1 MLYLSIIGSPSSSV
15 LFYTDKFHTMNK
27 KLLIIMP
34 LAMATLL
41 LLPNLAN
48 AQSPALGTT
57 KDFALFSSNGAVS
70 NTSLSHLTGNVGTNN
85 GSSTNFGN
93 VDGVMHD
100 SDGATA
106 IAAADLI
113 LTYNQL
119 DAAIPTFF
127 PAPLLGNGQELN
139 PGIYFIGAN
148 ASLDNTLTLNGQGD
162 ANSIFIIQIE
172 GAFSSSAGSQVVLTN
187 GALAC
192 NVFWKVEGLVDL
204 ATNTVI
210 KGTIVANNAAIIF
223 NTGVLLE
230 GRALSTTGAI
240 TVSGVTVTTPVGC
253 GSVELTGPVAPPL
266 NTVACY
272 TIFSGSGSVVN
283 TGVTFVTGDV
293 GTNVGLTTGFEAENV
308 TGTVHANPDV
318 STAQCAEDLN
328 GVYTYL
334 NVLPTDIELLYP
346 ADFGNDLVLTP
357 HTYAMNGATVLNG
370 KVYLNAMGDENAV
383 FVIKING
390 ALSTSTY
397 AAVELINGA
406 QAKNIYWKVDGAV
419 DLNDYT
425 EFKGTLI
432 CNNGAMIINLGTT
445 LEGRALSTTGG
456 VSTFSI
462 NATATPGCTVLGNP
476 EVSIAAVSAKLYPNP
491 FTNTL
496 NIEID
501 AAFHNSQSEL
511 NIYNGVGALVYQ
523 KTLTDSTTSIPIG
536 FTSGI
541 YFYKVTSDKGTIQSG
556 KLISKQ

>member
-1 MLYLSIIGSPSSSV
+1 MSIISSPSPSV

-27 KLLIIMP
+27 KLLIILP
-34 LAMATLL
+34 LVMATLL
-41 LLPNLAN
+41 SLPNQAN
-48 AQSPALGTT
+48 AQAPALGKTV
-57 KDFALFSSNGAVS
+57 DFALFSSNGAVS
-70 NTSLSHLTGNVGTNN
+70 NTNLSHLTGNVGTNN

-113 LTYNQL
+113 LAYNQL
-119 DAAIPTFF
+119 DSAIPTFF

-139 PGIYFIGAN
+139 PGIYSIGAN

-162 ANSIFIIQIE
+162 ANSVFIIQIE
-172 GAFSSSAGSQVVLTN
+172 GAFSSGAGSQVILTN

-192 NVFWKVEGLVDL
+192 NVFWKIEGLVDL
-204 ATNTVI
+204 ATNTTI
-210 KGTIVANNAAIIF
+210 KGTIVANNAAIIL

-253 GSVELTGPVAPPL
+253 GSTQLTGPIAPPL

-272 TIFSGSGSVVN
+272 TIFSGSGSVAN
-283 TGVTFVTGDV
+283 TGVTFVTGDI
-293 GTNVGLTTGFEAENV
+293 GTNVGLTTGFDAENV
-308 TGTVHANPDV
+308 TGTIHANPDV

-334 NVLPTDIELLYP
+334 NVLTTDIELLYP
-346 ADFGNDLVLTP
+346 ASFGNDLVLTP
-357 HTYAMNGATVLNG
+357 HTYAMNGATTLNG
-370 KVYLNAMGDENAV
+370 NVYLDAMGDADAV

-397 AAVELINGA
+397 AAVELTNGA

-419 DLNDYT
+419 NLNDYT
-425 EFKGTLI
+425 QFKGTLI

-445 LEGRALSTTGG
+445 LEGRALSTTGD
-456 VSTFSI
+456 VSTFGI
-462 NATATPGCTVLGNP
+462 NATATSGCTVLGNP
-476 EVSIAAVSAKLYPNP
+476 ELSVATVSATFYPNP

-501 AAFHNSQSEL
+501 TQFHNSQSEL
-511 NIYNGVGALVYQ
+511 SIYNAVGAQVYQ
-523 KTLTDSTTSIPIG
+523 KTLTNTSNSILVDFP
-536 FTSGI
+536 SGI
-541 YFYKVTSDKGTIQSG
+541 YFYKVTSDTGTLQSG
-556 KLISKQ
+556 KLISQQQ

>member
-1 MLYLSIIGSPSSSV
+1 VRFIGAPSPSV
-15 LFYTDKFHTMNK
+15 LSYTHKIHTMKK
-27 KLLIIMP
+27 KLQIILP
-34 LAMATLL
+34 LAMALL
-41 LLPNLAN
+41 LTLPNQSN
-48 AQSPALGTT
+48 AQSPVLGTT
-57 KDFALFSSNGAVS
+57 ADFALFSSNGAVS
-70 NTSLSHLTGNVGTNN
+70 NTDLSHLTGNIGTNN

-113 LTYNQL
+113 IAYNQL

-139 PGIYFIGAN
+139 PGIYSIGAT
-148 ASLDNTLTLNGQGD
+148 AFLDNILTLNGQGD
-162 ANSIFIIQIE
+162 ANSVFIIQIE
-172 GAFSSSAGSQVVLTN
+172 GAFSSSAGSQVILTN

-192 NVFWKVEGLVDL
+192 NVFWKIEGLVDL

-210 KGTIVANNAAIIF
+210 KGTIVANNAAIIL
-223 NTGVLLE
+223 NTGVSLE
-230 GRALSTTGAI
+230 GRALSTTGAV

-253 GSVELTGPVAPPL
+253 GSISPVGPIAPPL

-272 TIFSGSGSVVN
+272 TIFSGSGSVMN
-283 TGVTFVTGDV
+283 TGETFVTGDV

-334 NVLPTDIELLYP
+334 NVLPTDIDLLYP
-346 ADFGNDLVLTP
+346 AAFGNDLVLTP
-357 HTYAMNGATVLNG
+357 HTYTMNGAAVLNG
-370 KVYLNAMGDENAV
+370 KIYLNAMGNADAV

-397 AAVELINGA
+397 AAVELLNGA

-425 EFKGTLI
+425 QFKGTVI

-456 VSTFSI
+456 VSTFGI
-462 NATATPGCTVLGNP
+462 NATATPGCTVLGMP
-476 EVSIAAVSAKLYPNP
+476 ELSVTDISAKFYPNP

-496 NIEID
+496 NVSID
-501 AAFHNSQSEL
+501 AQFHNNQSEL
-511 NIYNGVGALVYQ
+511 SIYNAVGALVLT
-523 KTLTDSTTSIPIG
+523 KTLTDTLTSIDADFP
-536 FTSGI
+536 SGI
-541 YFYKVTSDKGTIQSG
+541 YFYRVMSDNGTIQSG
-556 KLISKQ
+556 KLISQQ